1 MSLPFTIDQFL
12 DVFRRYNE
20 SIWPGQWVLNL
31 LALVAV
37 AAAVRSGRGSSRAAS
52 GIVAALWMWT
62 GLVYHVGFFRAINPA
77 ALLFGSVFFI
87 EAVLIIWFGVVRSTL
102 RFEAR
107 ANAATLVGAVL
118 IVYALVAYP
127 LIGYALGHR
136 YPSAPTFGV
145 PCPTTIFT
153 FGLMLLC
160 PPPRLRS
167 LIIIPVGWAVL
178 GVMAALRLGMWE
190 DIGLVIAAIVTTT
203 IVVAQ
208 RSGPRDIAAGRGTVI
223 AATRSPVPR

>member
-20 SIWPGQWVLNL
+20 SIWPGQWALNL
-31 LALVAV
+31 LAVVAV
-37 AAAVRSGRGSSRAAS
+37 AAAVRGGRGASRAAS

-77 ALLFGSVFFI
+77 ALLFGSAFFI
-87 EAVLIIWFGVVRSTL
+87 EAALIVWFGVVRSTL
-102 RFEAR
+102 RFEAG
-107 ANAATLVGAVL
+107 ANGATLVGSVL

-136 YPSAPTFGV
+136 YPSTPTFGV
-145 PCPTTIFT
+145 PCPMTIFT
-153 FGLMLLC
+153 FGLVLLC
-160 PPPRLRS
+160 PPPRPRT

-178 GVMAALRLGMWE
+178 GVMAALQLGMCE
-190 DIGLVIAAIVTTT
+190 DIGLVIAAIVTST
-203 IVVAQ
+203 IVVVQ
-208 RSGPRDIAAGRGTVI
+208 RPRPRDIVADRGAPI
-223 AATRSPVPR
+223 AATSSAVSR